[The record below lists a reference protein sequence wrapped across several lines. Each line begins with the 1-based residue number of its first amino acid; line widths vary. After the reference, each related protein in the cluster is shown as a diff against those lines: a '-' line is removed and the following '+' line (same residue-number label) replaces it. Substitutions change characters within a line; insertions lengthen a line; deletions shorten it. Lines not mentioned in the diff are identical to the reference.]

1 MRMSESSLLSNNAAT
16 IIMRHEAVASSMAEE
31 TKSKTELNR
40 TDLAG
45 RLNAL
50 SEEFSEEGEIVVEV
64 ENKSVTLHPP
74 AQVNYEIVVSE
85 REPMV
90 GDNTETVTLELSWTP
105 EE

>member
-1 MRMSESSLLSNNAAT
+1 
-16 IIMRHEAVASSMAEE
+16 MAEE

-45 RLNAL
+45 RLKGL

-74 AQVNYEIVVSE
+74 AQVNYDIVVRE

-90 GDNTETVTLELSWTP
+90 GDTTETVSIELSWTP